1 MFILTKEILSYVILN
16 IVMFSEIFYTFVI
29 TTASGVL
36 LAIIRVLY
44 KSKCKTI
51 KMCCCE
57 VDRDTEAEEREDEK
71 EMEINERNEE
81 RKITLQ
87 RI

>member
-1 MFILTKEILSYVILN
+1 MFILTKEILCYTILN

-36 LAIIRVLY
+36 LAMIRMLY

-51 KMCCCE
+51 KICGCE
-57 VDRDTEAEEREDEK
+57 IDRDTEAEEREDEK
-71 EMEINERNEE
+71 EMEIIERNEE
-81 RKITLQ
+81 RKINLQ
-87 RI
+87 KI

>member
-1 MFILTKEILSYVILN
+1 
-16 IVMFSEIFYTFVI
+16 
-29 TTASGVL
+29 
-36 LAIIRVLY
+36 
-44 KSKCKTI
+44 
-51 KMCCCE
+51 MCCCE